1 MLSQSERPARAAHP
15 GSISITGVAISIT
28 PVSKYTAPPVGR

>member
-1 MLSQSERPARAAHP
+1 MLSHSDRPARAAQP
-15 GSISITGVAISIT
+15 RPISITGVAISIT